1 MKIIEQHLTD
11 NQFLR
16 NITFKS
22 QIVLHHTVSKSGKNV
37 KDWFQSNPERVAV
50 SFVVETNGDIYE
62 LFDSQYWA
70 YHIGKGSST
79 KDNMKAIGIEI
90 ANEGGLILKDGLYYW
105 NNMAGN
111 PKYIYKGVPIILEKE
126 FRGFKAFASYT
137 SAQFKAVNE
146 LLNMLCK
153 KHSIPHKWIGNLEYN
168 KANFQFNGIVAHCN
182 LRADKSDISPAY
194 KQETI

>member
-1 MKIIEQHLTD
+1 MKIVSQPLTED
-11 NQFLR
+11 QYLK

-50 SFVVETNGDIYE
+50 SFVVETDGTIYE
-62 LFDSQYWA
+62 LFDSKFWA

-79 KDNMKAIGIEI
+79 KDNMKSIGIEI

-105 NNMAGN
+105 NNMAGD
-111 PKYIYKGVPIILEKE
+111 PKYIYKGVPIQLEKE

-137 SAQFKAVNE
+137 EAQFKAVKE
-146 LLNMLCK
+146 LLDVLCK
-153 KHSIPHKWIGNLEYN
+153 KHNIPHKWIGHLEYDK
-168 KANFQFNGIVAHCN
+168 KAFDFLGIVAHCN
-182 LRADKSDISPAY
+182 LRPDKSDISPAY
-194 KQETI
+194 KLERI